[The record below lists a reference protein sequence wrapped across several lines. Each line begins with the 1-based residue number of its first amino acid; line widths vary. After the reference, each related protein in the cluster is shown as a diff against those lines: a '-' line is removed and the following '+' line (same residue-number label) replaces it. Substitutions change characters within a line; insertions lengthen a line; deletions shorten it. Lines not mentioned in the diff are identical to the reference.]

1 MTCLVDVFD
10 VYDKVQKGFVDDSH
24 LKSRISALRLGVMKT
39 EQGKSVWNFMKINRS
54 KEFIKWFEHEI
65 YEKEIYSDPERDKKL
80 EGMNIIRK

>member
-54 KEFIKWFEHEI
+54 EEFITWFEHEI
-65 YEKEIYSDPERDKKL
+65 YEKEIFSDPERDKKL